1 MTTAA
6 AFQAIGRACLHHLMS
21 NERVLSETRD
31 PEVVH
36 QMRVAMRRLRAA
48 ISLFKDVLADE
59 RRDAIRSELKWISNE
74 LGAARDLDVFIAKTL
89 EPVRKKH
96 PDEPG
101 LEFLVRSFQEQR
113 EQAYDRALAAVAS
126 QRFRTLV
133 IDTAAWIEAGSW
145 VMAGE
150 GLERAKPVEVLLPSE
165 LARRAQ
171 EGQET
176 RGGSGGPRS
185 ACPSSGAYRGQEVA
199 LRNGVLLARLRRP
212 QGEKAGRGIS
222 LGAGE
227 PAGAPGRAQR
237 PRREPGDAP

>member
-1 MTTAA
+1 
-6 AFQAIGRACLHHLMS
+6 
-21 NERVLSETRD
+21 
-31 PEVVH
+31 
-36 QMRVAMRRLRAA
+36 MRVAMRRLRAA

-59 RRDAIRSELKWISNE
+59 RRDAIRNELKWISNE
-74 LGAARDLDVFIAKTL
+74 LGAARDLDVFIGKTL

-101 LEFLVRSFQEQR
+101 LESLVRSFQEQR

-150 GLERAKPVEVLLPSE
+150 GLERAKPVEGVCCP
-165 LARRAQ
+165 AACPPAQ

-176 RGGSGGPRS
+176 RRQIWRTSTT
-185 ACPSSGAYRGQEVA
+185 CPPSGAHRSRSA

-222 LGAGE
+222 RGPGE
-227 PAGAPGRAQR
+227 LQDTGRAQR
-237 PRREPGDAP
+237 PRRQPGDAP